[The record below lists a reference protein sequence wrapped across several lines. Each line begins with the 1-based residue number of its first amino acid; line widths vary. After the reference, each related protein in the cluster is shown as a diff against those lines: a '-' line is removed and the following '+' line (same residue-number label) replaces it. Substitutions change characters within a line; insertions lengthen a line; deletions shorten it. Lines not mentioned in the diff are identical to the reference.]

1 MTNMLMFLFLTVL
14 DVVFGYYLKVPWVSL
29 LIINLLLITLNR
41 AGIIINQLNMV
52 LTNQSVIYSKLKGME

>member
-1 MTNMLMFLFLTVL
+1 MFLFLIVL
-14 DVVFGYYLKVPWVSL
+14 NIVFGYYLKVQWVSL
-29 LIINLLLITLNR
+29 FIINLLLITLNR